1 MKKNKTWMI
10 FAVLLVGIVGGAY
23 ILYGQLG
30 KQNSSERIVQEET
43 NEKKNV
49 EDDGE
54 KAEQSAQAPD
64 FAVVDQ
70 EGEEVSLSDFSGK
83 PVILNLWATWCNP
96 CKMEM
101 PEFEKMYEK
110 YGEEIQFMMVN
121 LSDNYRSSVQEA
133 KQFVEEEGY
142 TFPVYFDT
150 KTEASEAYQ
159 VFSIPATYFINEEG
173 IIVAHGNGALDGESL
188 QKGIDLLMK

>member
-1 MKKNKTWMI
+1 
-10 FAVLLVGIVGGAY
+10 
-23 ILYGQLG
+23 
-30 KQNSSERIVQEET
+30 
-43 NEKKNV
+43 
-49 EDDGE
+49 
-54 KAEQSAQAPD
+54 
-64 FAVVDQ
+64 
-70 EGEEVSLSDFSGK
+70 
-83 PVILNLWATWCNP
+83 
-96 CKMEM
+96 
-101 PEFEKMYEK
+101 MYEK

-142 TFPVYFDT
+142 TFPVYYDT